1 MVRLLFSC
9 LLFSIF
15 LVGCTEDIPIIL
27 PEQEEQLGAYVYI
40 NQTTDTA
47 SIIIERTLRF
57 EETLNENNAR
67 LEGSASV
74 SLFQDNEKVANF
86 EQRSSSIFY
95 DHPDP
100 LGIQAGE
107 TYNIQIEHPDF
118 EIMTASESAI
128 KNPVSPIIVDKDSIS
143 PPMGSTDNFEIILK
157 IEDQA
162 NISNYYQIGAAIE
175 TLNQGGE
182 QEIEQ
187 IAIFGNYIITINS
200 VVTDLQF
207 ITVGDDIFLSDET
220 FDGKEVIIFF
230 QAGSF
235 SFDPDYII
243 FRNISE
249 SFYNFMR
256 FLNNDLD
263 IDYGAFL
270 ETIPVY
276 SNFDMGFG
284 VFAFFTE
291 EKIIITE

>member
-9 LLFSIF
+9 LFFSI
-15 LVGCTEDIPIIL
+15 LLLGCTEDIPIIL

-57 EETLNENNAR
+57 EETLNENNAK

-74 SLFQDNEKVANF
+74 SLFQNNEKVADF
-86 EQRSSSIFY
+86 EQRNASIFY
-95 DHPDP
+95 EHPDP

-107 TYNIQIEHPDF
+107 TYDILIEHPDF
-118 EIMTASESAI
+118 EMMMASESAI
-128 KNPVSPIIVDKDSIS
+128 KNPVSPIIIDKDSII
-143 PPMGSTDNFEIILK
+143 PPFGLADNFDVILK

-162 NISNYYQIGAAIE
+162 NIRNYYQIGAAIE
-175 TLNQGGE
+175 TLDQNGHLVKD
-182 QEIEQ
+182 Q
-187 IAIFGNYIITINS
+187 ITIFGNYIIMVDG
-200 VVTDLQF
+200 VVSDLQF
-207 ITVGDDIFLSDET
+207 ITVGDDNFLSDET

-235 SFDPDYII
+235 NFPPDFLI

-256 FLNNDLD
+256 FLDNDLD

-291 EKIIITE
+291 ESIIITE